1 MSALGLQKSCA
12 GYRGF
17 TLIELIVVLVVLSI
31 LAVMGAQFVVSS
43 TQNYEATR
51 TRALLVN
58 TGRAALERMNRQL
71 RGALPYSVQITNGGD
86 CVRFMPIAGGGT
98 YASPVPDAANGA
110 AASASIAVLPHGV
123 EFGSANWVSIGAMSA
138 GELYSGNQSIAALS
152 GRSATSLTLDGAKS
166 WARNSINR
174 RFYLLDNPQ
183 AFCVV
188 NNELRFYS
196 NLTRTDANVNTGGD
210 SDLLA
215 KQVNAP
221 TPFALSPESENR
233 NTLVLIDISFVSGGE
248 SVEFQQQVMIRN
260 VP

>member
-1 MSALGLQKSCA
+1 
-12 GYRGF
+12 
-17 TLIELIVVLVVLSI
+17 
-31 LAVMGAQFVVSS
+31 
-43 TQNYEATR
+43 
-51 TRALLVN
+51 
-58 TGRAALERMNRQL
+58 
-71 RGALPYSVQITNGGD
+71 
-86 CVRFMPIAGGGT
+86 
-98 YASPVPDAANGA
+98 
-110 AASASIAVLPHGV
+110 VLPHGV

-138 GELYSGNQSIAALS
+138 GELYSGNQSIAGLS
-152 GRSATSLTLDGAKS
+152 GRSATSLTLGGAKV

-221 TPFALSPESENR
+221 PLSSHFTLSPLSENR
-233 NTLVLIDISFVSGGE
+233 NTLVFIDISFVSGGE